1 MTANTVARPSDTS
14 PGVSPRLRRLAGLA
28 SLTVLPSCVWR
39 LMIAAGIPM
48 GWGPG
53 SDLHHAYYPG
63 RESLVLIFVSVLQ
76 ECLGLLSLGLVQ
88 RWGEELPRWIP
99 RLGGRRFHPW
109 MAVVPA
115 ALGAIALTGI
125 TVLGASTWSEVNA
138 ANPEAPTGLGLWVFN
153 LSYAPL
159 LLWGPLLGILT
170 IAYWRRRRM
179 YG

>member
-1 MTANTVARPSDTS
+1 MTANAVARPSDTL
-14 PGVSPRLRRLAGLA
+14 PGVSPRLRRLAGFA

-39 LMIAAGIPM
+39 LVIAAGIPM

-63 RESLVLIFVSVLQ
+63 RESLVLIFVSLLQ

-99 RLGGRRFHPW
+99 GLGGRRFHPW
-109 MAVVPA
+109 VAAVPA

-138 ANPEAPTGLGLWVFN
+138 ANPDAPTGLGLWLFN